1 MAHSNGMTKE
11 GFMNRLFIEVQARTG
26 LACTPRAQDQLS
38 AAPGMKYA
46 ALCFCKN
53 KLIVSSREPA
63 AQPVPMSDPQPH
75 TTTLRTGPDRAGG
88 VGATSPR
95 LQDVVGA
102 SGSQPCAEWVPT
114 NPTSSYLSR
123 AAGLPCESLV
133 WAR

>member
-1 MAHSNGMTKE
+1 M
-11 GFMNRLFIEVQARTG
+11 QARTG
-26 LACTPRAQDQLS
+26 LACTPRAQGQLS

-53 KLIVSSREPA
+53 KLVISSREPVE
-63 AQPVPMSDPQPH
+63 QPVPVSDPQPH

-95 LQDVVGA
+95 LQVTVEA
-102 SGSQPCAEWVPT
+102 SGSQPCAKRVPM
-114 NPTSSYLSR
+114 NSTSSYLSR
-123 AAGLPCESLV
+123 AASLPFESLV